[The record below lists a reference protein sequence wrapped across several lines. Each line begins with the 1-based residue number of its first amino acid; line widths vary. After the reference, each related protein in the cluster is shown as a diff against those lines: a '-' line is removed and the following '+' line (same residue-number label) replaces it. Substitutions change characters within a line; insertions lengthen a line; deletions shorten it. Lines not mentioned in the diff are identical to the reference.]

1 MVFKLDLVEN
11 NNSLSTQIEHIIPGV
26 IALLTALVLVI
37 ISILG
42 PLGSKNI
49 IYRTSITGT
58 NQLIGQDLIN
68 LIFIAPICLIAGVLQ
83 LRKHR
88 HAKFYLN
95 FPGIYLVYS
104 GLVYAIGSEWGN
116 PLYDSLEANS
126 HHFVWLFLYLSIS
139 GVILLIY
146 SFSKFTT
153 EDSPLLSKKFKRASV
168 FFWGGLLSIFAIERV
183 FTINEVIIHGTNAS
197 TTYSVAPMLFW
208 MIKCFDLIFM
218 ITIGYLGIYLYLFH
232 YKSAYGFVITTLGA
246 LLTMGIAVVSMQFVM
261 LLNDDPLSSVF
272 RTLFFIIASGVVI
285 SIYLKMTNIL
295 NKELIKSYL
304 R

>member
-1 MVFKLDLVEN
+1 MMDSVEKN
-11 NNSLSTQIEHIIPGV
+11 KSLSTQIEYIIPGV

-49 IYRTSITGT
+49 VYRTSVTGM

-68 LIFIAPICLIAGVLQ
+68 LIFIAPICLIAGLLQ
-83 LRKHR
+83 LKKHK

-95 FPGIYLVYS
+95 LPGMYLVYS

-126 HHFVWLFLYLSIS
+126 HHIVWLFLFLSIS
-139 GVILLIY
+139 GIIILIY
-146 SFSKFTT
+146 SFSKFTK
-153 EDSPLLSKKFKRASV
+153 EDSPILSNKFKRASA

-183 FTINEVIIHGTNAS
+183 FTINEVIMNGTNAS

-208 MIKCFDLIFM
+208 MVKCFDLIFM
-218 ITIGYLGIYLYLFH
+218 VTIGYLGIYLYLFH

-246 LLTMGIAVVSMQFVM
+246 LLTMGVAVVSMQFVM
-261 LLNDDPLSSVF
+261 LLNSDPLSSIF
-272 RTLFFIIASGVVI
+272 RTLFFIIASVVII

-295 NKELIKSYL
+295 SKGSIKSYL